1 MKLNNILLIWLLIAT
16 VGTYQTPIVA
26 QPLSIN
32 FFEGTW
38 EEVLEKSKNENKLIF
53 VDVYAD
59 YCPPCKVMIK
69 EVFSHKDVAL
79 FYNQYFVNYKINL
92 SNKENSYFT
101 QMHQIGE
108 LPALMFFDAQGG
120 VVHKETGCK
129 ETPEF
134 LTFGKNV
141 LQQYDKAYQTNNEER
156 KYMEKLMSWYESGK
170 KNTANLFPNKSPET
184 LLIQYA
190 YLLKEYRLPYNRV
203 VNEYLKSQKN
213 IQTNINR
220 QFIYD
225 FAISLD
231 NNAMNYFVDDI
242 SFFKEKYGSN
252 RVNDKVKTA
261 CYNTTINAAQE
272 KDAALFNQVAA
283 TAGAANLPNSQQFIF
298 RMQSIYYESINDWE
312 AYAKAATKYI
322 TEQKCSDPILLNE
335 VAYKFYDHITNKK
348 QLLEAIKWTELSVR
362 IDNRYNNNSTLMWLY
377 YKMGKK
383 KEAIAA
389 GEAAIAAAQRDG
401 ETDYSDTMR
410 LLEKL
415 KK

>member
-1 MKLNNILLIWLLIAT
+1 M
-16 VGTYQTPIVA
+16 
-26 QPLSIN
+26 
-32 FFEGTW
+32 
-38 EEVLEKSKNENKLIF
+38 
-53 VDVYAD
+53 
-59 YCPPCKVMIK
+59 
-69 EVFSHKDVAL
+69 
-79 FYNQYFVNYKINL
+79 
-92 SNKENSYFT
+92 
-101 QMHQIGE
+101 
-108 LPALMFFDAQGG
+108 
-120 VVHKETGCK
+120 
-129 ETPEF
+129 
-134 LTFGKNV
+134 
-141 LQQYDKAYQTNNEER
+141 
-156 KYMEKLMSWYESGK
+156 
-170 KNTANLFPNKSPET
+170 
-184 LLIQYA
+184 
-190 YLLKEYRLPYNRV
+190 

-348 QLLEAIKWTELSVR
+348 HLLEAIKWTELSVR